1 MYEAERSRGWTLFAT
16 IAIGVAGCWN
26 LIIGI
31 AAFAKKE
38 YFDTGSLL
46 YENLSFWGFVWIVVA
61 LLQLLTAFL
70 LARRITAGKAL
81 GLIGVSL
88 SMLIWFFSI
97 RAHPTA
103 SVLIIVLDGLIL
115 YALTAEP
122 SYDGP
127 IPADAR
133 IEGMAPGQQ
142 GQRFA

>member
-1 MYEAERSRGWTLFAT
+1 MLEPHPRHRRLREE
-16 IAIGVAGCWN
+16 GVLRYRLAPVREPPV
-26 LIIGI
+26 L
-31 AAFAKKE
+31 
-38 YFDTGSLL
+38 
-46 YENLSFWGFVWIVVA
+46 GFVWTVVA

-70 LARRITAGKAL
+70 IARRITAGKAL
-81 GLIGVSL
+81 GLIGASL
-88 SMLIWFFSI
+88 SMLTWFFSI

-127 IPADAR
+127 IPSDAR